1 MTSEGRH
8 IMFEASGIG
17 TYTGRERAA
26 IIFSCM
32 LGFALDLYDVLIMPF
47 LMSAIQSSLHI
58 LFAQVAS
65 VTSLTLIGSVI
76 GGALFGWLGDRIGRK
91 QALQLTLG
99 VFAAGSIASAFA
111 WDYVSLAALRFVT
124 GVGLGGEW
132 GAGMVLFNEAWNKD
146 RRGLGSA
153 FIQGSAVVASAG
165 ASIVGIWATTSFSL
179 DWGWRIALLTGGSPI
194 LLMIFIRL
202 FMPESKAWLQFD
214 HARKSGLIER
224 KVKTTNTLLLM
235 FKGRLLTISLM
246 CLAWMMAYMFSYY
259 GVVVFMPTLMQ
270 KSLATPPEV
279 VRNIS
284 VIASIVGGCSYIS
297 MGALNDTF
305 GRRFGALVPGLAW
318 GVMACCLYI
327 FARDKF
333 PGSLF
338 GFPMFWTYIAFVI
351 GNSALGVVG
360 TWLSEI
366 YPIEVRSTAVSFI
379 YMAGRG
385 VGSFAPVVVPL
396 AAAAFGGEL
405 AMGMLVVVP
414 AIIIFLAMTLSLP
427 ETRGRELASIGTDNH
442 GRQAA

>member
-1 MTSEGRH
+1 MTDHSPTTETSRY
-8 IMFEASGIG
+8 S
-17 TYTGRERAA
+17 TGERAA

-47 LMSAIQSSLHI
+47 LMSSIQASLKI
-58 LFAQVAS
+58 SLTQVAS

-91 QALQLTLG
+91 QALQFTLG
-99 VFAAGSIASAFA
+99 VFAAGSIVSAFA
-111 WDYVSLAALRFVT
+111 WDYASLAVLRFIT

-153 FIQGSAVVASAG
+153 FIQGSAVMASAG
-165 ASIVGIWATTSFSL
+165 ASIVGVWATTSFSPE
-179 DWGWRIALLTGGSPI
+179 WGWRIALLTGGSPI
-194 LLMIFIRL
+194 LLMIFIRF

-214 HARKSGLIER
+214 RARNSGLVEAR
-224 KVKTTNTLLLM
+224 VKTTNTLLLM
-235 FKGRLLTISLM
+235 FQGRLLPISIM
-246 CLAWMMAYMFSYY
+246 CLAWMMAYMFCYY
-259 GVVVFMPTLMQ
+259 GIVVFTPTLMQ
-270 KSLATPPEV
+270 RSLGTPPEV

-284 VIASIVGGCSYIS
+284 VIASIVGGCSYIC
-297 MGALNDTF
+297 MGLLNDAF

-318 GVMACCLYI
+318 AVMACALYAFGHEK
-327 FARDKF
+327 FAD
-333 PGSLF
+333 SLF

-366 YPIEVRSTAVSFI
+366 YPIEVRSTAVSLI

-385 VGSFAPVVVPL
+385 VGSLAPVVVPL
-396 AAAAFGGEL
+396 AAAGFGGEL
-405 AMGMLVVVP
+405 ATGMLIVVP
-414 AIIIFLAMTLSLP
+414 AIVLFLAMTLLLP
-427 ETRGRELASIGTDNH
+427 ETRGRDLAAVATS
-442 GRQAA
+442 RRAA